1 MKITIE
7 ANKKVVDY
15 LDVTLDLNRNSHQ
28 PYMKP
33 NSPLLY
39 VNKESNHPPCIF
51 RNIPISVNK
60 RLSELA
66 SSEEIFKNSV
76 TNYQSALDQCGY
88 KHK

>member
-1 MKITIE
+1 M
-7 ANKKVVDY
+7 VDY

-39 VNKESNHPPCIF
+39 VNKKSNHPPCIL
-51 RNIPISVNK
+51 RIIPNSVNK

-66 SSEEIFKNSV
+66 SSEEIFEDSV
-76 TNYQSALDQCGY
+76 NDYQSVLDQY
-88 KHK
+88 ISMN